1 MITLE
6 DLRFIDALERAGSWD
21 VAPFVKS
28 GELKRILT
36 DWGLRRRGRARAR
49 AGATGHLGTGRP
61 LRRVS
66 QGPFPSQAA
75 VAMTA
80 CGLPI
85 GDPSASSPATTP
97 PLL

>member
-36 DWGLRRRGRARAR
+36 DWDFDGADVLALVPARQGISAR
-49 AGATGHLGTGRP
+49 
-61 LRRVS
+61 
-66 QGPFPSQAA
+66 
-75 VAMTA
+75 VARFVEFLKA
-80 CGLPI
+80 HFHPK
-85 GDPSASSPATTP
+85 P
-97 PLL
+97 PWR